1 MAKGAIRRA
10 FIESMSLT
18 DLEKQGCE
26 AGEGNDHQTERHKEA
41 EEVGS
46 LPPLLGDDS
55 CHLTTARSAC
65 VRRDGNLTIGLKPT
79 EKG

>member
-26 AGEGNDHQTERHKEA
+26 AGEEMTTGRKDTRKA
-41 EEVGS
+41 KEVGS
-46 LPPLLGDDS
+46 LPPLLADDS
-55 CHLTTARSAC
+55 CHLTTARSQY
-65 VRRDGNLTIGLKPT
+65 DHFKDIS
-79 EKG
+79 

>member
-26 AGEGNDHQTERHKEA
+26 AGEEMTTGRKDTRKA
-41 EEVGS
+41 KEVGS

-65 VRRDGNLTIGLKPT
+65 ARGWESNDWPQAH
-79 EKG
+79 

>member
-26 AGEGNDHQTERHKEA
+26 AGEEMTTRRKGHMKA
-41 EEVGS
+41 EVGS

-65 VRRDGNLTIGLKPT
+65 VRMGI
-79 EKG
+79 